1 MKMDVRGSLK
11 VTLTQLTVI
20 SQLYRTGTHLKKSL
34 VTVWALNHALD
45 QR

>member
-1 MKMDVRGSLK
+1 MKTDVRGSLK

-20 SQLYRTGTHLKKSL
+20 SQLYHTGTHLEKSL
-34 VTVWALNHALD
+34 VTVWALNRVSD